1 MLNKWICINTSY
13 FTTDSLFVIF
23 VIGFFVPHVFA
34 ETDIDYD
41 VIQFTDP
48 KGKYSI
54 EFPSDGWSI
63 HTYPGTYPKAM
74 IKDHLVETVLMLS
87 NFVNNNK
94 DPRVDRTDQEIL
106 QDIHKFNIDMCYG
119 EYMVQGFSLYG
130 CFKFED
136 VDKKIAY
143 TNQGEKLWMVD
154 MTFITVVDK
163 YYFIEAEIF
172 DGYNDSWPK
181 TARTTVKDSEK
192 THKFDTENL
201 EKIREVIKSFT
212 ILKPD
217 TTPELESEQVE
228 TPQTKIQKVPDWVRN
243 IFIWYS
249 EEQISEDELLNAIK
263 FLVNQG
269 IINLDS

>member
-1 MLNKWICINTSY
+1 MLNKWICINTNY
-13 FTTDSLFVIF
+13 ITTVSLFVIF

-74 IKDHLVETVLMLS
+74 IKDHLGETVLMLS

-94 DPRVDRTDQEIL
+94 DPRVDQTDQEIL
-106 QDIHKFNIDMCYG
+106 QWIHRFNIDMCGNDSYD
-119 EYMVQGFSLYG
+119 MGFSWYG
-130 CFKFED
+130 CFKFEL
-136 VDKKIAY
+136 VDKKTAY

-172 DGYNDSWPK
+172 DGYNDSWTI
-181 TARTTVKDSEK
+181 TARTTVRDSEK
-192 THKFDTENL
+192 TYKFDTENL

-217 TTPELESEQVE
+217 TAPELESEQVE

>member
-1 MLNKWICINTSY
+1 MLNKWICINTNY
-13 FTTDSLFVIF
+13 ITTVSLFVIF

-63 HTYPGTYPKAM
+63 HTYSGTSPKAM
-74 IKDHLVETVLMLS
+74 IKDHLGETVLML
-87 NFVNNNK
+87 FHFNNNSK
-94 DPRVDRTDQEIL
+94 DPHGDPNDQKIL
-106 QDIHKFNIDMCYG
+106 QFIYKSNIDQCASGYS
-119 EYMVQGFSLYG
+119 YHGFTWYG
-130 CFKFED
+130 CYQFKA
-136 VDKKIAY
+136 VDKKTAY

-154 MTFITVVDK
+154 MTFITVDDK

-172 DGYNDSWPK
+172 DGYNDSWTI
-181 TARTTVKDSEK
+181 TARTTVRDSEK
-192 THKFDTENL
+192 TYKFDTENL

-217 TTPELESEQVE
+217 TAPELESEQVE